1 MENDQFF
8 SFKKSPKIY
17 DRDMNENLLNTIATR
32 HCKRAFLPKPVS
44 KETLISVLKAAQ
56 QAPSSK
62 NTQSWQVAVC
72 MGAKRDQLSAELCQQ
87 YDLQKP
93 AAADYLYMNEPMD
106 AEFKKRARECGYAL
120 FKLKGIGRDD
130 IEARQAHGR
139 ENFSFFGAPVHM
151 IFHTPRNANPGM
163 FLDMGLYLQ
172 SVMLGLHALGLG
184 SCPQFSVAGY
194 PDTVRSCLGLGEE
207 RMIVSGLSLGYV
219 DEGAKV
225 NGFIPQRLPLEDVV
239 TWM

>member
-1 MENDQFF
+1 
-8 SFKKSPKIY
+8 
-17 DRDMNENLLNTIATR
+17 
-32 HCKRAFLPKPVS
+32 
-44 KETLISVLKAAQ
+44 
-56 QAPSSK
+56 
-62 NTQSWQVAVC
+62 
-72 MGAKRDQLSAELCQQ
+72 
-87 YDLQKP
+87 
-93 AAADYLYMNEPMD
+93 
-106 AEFKKRARECGYAL
+106 
-120 FKLKGIGRDD
+120 
-130 IEARQAHGR
+130 
-139 ENFSFFGAPVHM
+139 M
-151 IFHTPRNANPGM
+151 IFHMPRNANPGM